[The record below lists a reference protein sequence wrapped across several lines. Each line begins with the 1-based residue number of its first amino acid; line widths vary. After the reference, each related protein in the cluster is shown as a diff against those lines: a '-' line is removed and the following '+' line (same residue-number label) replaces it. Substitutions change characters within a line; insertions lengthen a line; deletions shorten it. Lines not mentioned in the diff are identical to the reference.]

1 MKSSS
6 NVDNKKGLYNKL
18 FRKINFYTRM
28 AFLYYHES
36 FRSFINLRFADKK
49 HKLILDY
56 LENNFKYVISKYE
69 KVLEKDIKDQ
79 QERYIWTLWWQGEDK
94 MPQIVKACHKQ
105 LKQNLNG
112 AKLILIT
119 KNNYKDYIELPD
131 YILEKQEKGYIS
143 FAQLSDIIRFS
154 LLEKYGGLWL
164 DSTIYTSKPIPESYF
179 EYPFFSQ
186 HTKWTKTC
194 FVQHNLWHG
203 FIMGSQKG
211 GKLVSFAKEMFFEYW
226 KTHDVLID
234 YFMIDYIIMLA
245 YNVFTDI
252 KNEIDSLPYSSERLY
267 DLVNVLSKEYNE
279 DYFNSLKD
287 DCIFS
292 KFDWHKTYKTNVKG
306 KETFYSHIVN
316 L

>member
-6 NVDNKKGLYNKL
+6 NVDNKKELDNKL

-154 LLEKYGGLWL
+154 LL

-211 GKLVSFAKEMFFEYW
+211 GKLVSFAKEM
-226 KTHDVLID
+226 
-234 YFMIDYIIMLA
+234 
-245 YNVFTDI
+245 
-252 KNEIDSLPYSSERLY
+252 
-267 DLVNVLSKEYNE
+267 
-279 DYFNSLKD
+279 
-287 DCIFS
+287 
-292 KFDWHKTYKTNVKG
+292 
-306 KETFYSHIVN
+306 
-316 L
+316 

>member
-1 MKSSS
+1 MESSS
-6 NVDNKKGLYNKL
+6 NVDNKKENDKKL

-28 AFLYYHES
+28 SFLYYHEA
-36 FRSFINLRFADKK
+36 FRCFINLWFADKK

-56 LENNFKYVISKYE
+56 LEKNFQNVISKYKLIEE
-69 KVLEKDIKDQ
+69 KEIKTQ
-79 QERYIWTLWWQGEDK
+79 QERFIWSLWWQGEDK

-105 LKQNLNG
+105 LKHKLNG

-119 KNNYKDYIELPD
+119 KNNYKDYIELPN
-131 YILEKQEKGYIS
+131 YILEKQEKGIIS
-143 FAQLSDIIRFS
+143 LAQLSDIIRFT

-164 DSTIYTSKPIPESYF
+164 DSTIYTSQPIPKDYF
-179 EYPFFSQ
+179 TYPFFSQ
-186 HTKWTKTC
+186 HTKWNKTC

-203 FIMGSQKG
+203 FIMGSPKG
-211 GKLVSFAKEMFFEYW
+211 GKLVSFAKEMFFDYW

-245 YNVFTDI
+245 YNVFPDI

-267 DLVNVLSKEYNE
+267 DLVNALSKEYDE
-279 DYFNSLKD
+279 DYFNTLKN

-292 KFDWHKTYKTNVKG
+292 KFDWHKTYKTSMKG

-316 L
+316 S